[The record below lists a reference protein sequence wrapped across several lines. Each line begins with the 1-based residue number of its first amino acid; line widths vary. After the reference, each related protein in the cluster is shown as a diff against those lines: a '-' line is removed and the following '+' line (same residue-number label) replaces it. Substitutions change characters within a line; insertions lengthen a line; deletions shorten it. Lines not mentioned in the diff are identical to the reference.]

1 MAEQM
6 NGKLTD
12 LENKILN
19 ELFIAIYFN
28 NLEKVIEI
36 KRKYPEI
43 YSKKENYKIDGEKI
57 FDLKNLT
64 FFNQIIWREDDWR
77 DEIKPFVKKNRENTE
92 KMLEYWKTETGNR
105 NIQREMEYNQYYE
118 FFYCSDPNDPKEN
131 EEVIMD
137 TITYFLKK
145 GFREIDLRLYN
156 RIACF
161 DFAGTKLL
169 LENGAK
175 PDINFYEDDLY
186 SDAISHINDEC
197 VVLACQVVPSFE
209 MYKKNGEWNT
219 NYNITELFSDLIG
232 LAAFEDMYYLL
243 EKYMEK

>member
-1 MAEQM
+1 MKEQL

-12 LENKILN
+12 SENEILD

-43 YSKKENYKIDGEKI
+43 YSKKEKYKIDGEKK

-64 FFNQIIWREDDWR
+64 FFNQIIWKEDDWI

-92 KMLEYWKTETGNR
+92 KMLEYWKTETGNK
-105 NIQREMEYNQYYE
+105 NIQREIEYNQYCDY
-118 FFYCSDPNDPKEN
+118 FYCTDPNDPKDN
-131 EEVIMD
+131 EEVILD
-137 TITYFLKK
+137 TITYFLEK

-161 DFAGTKLL
+161 DFAGTKTL

-175 PDINFYEDDLY
+175 LDIKFYEDELD
-186 SDAISHINDEC
+186 SDAISHIRGEC
-197 VVLACQVVPSFE
+197 SVLASCQVVPSFE
-209 MYKKNGEWNT
+209 MYEKKGEWN
-219 NYNITELFSDLIG
+219 NNITELFSDLIG
-232 LAAFEDMYYLL
+232 LAAFEEMWYLL
-243 EKYMEK
+243 EKYIEK